1 MEVNPTNSNS
11 NLVPHADYIF
21 KQSMQQ
27 RREESE
33 DNLIQDE
40 FKVKITDAPLPER
53 KIQTESHDRNTQE
66 LDSDYEPEDEGRVLF
81 IKQKSRKL
89 TKIIR

>member
-1 MEVNPTNSNS
+1 MEENPTNSNS
-11 NLVPHADYIF
+11 NFLSHSDYIF

-33 DNLIQDE
+33 EYLIKDE
-40 FKVKITDAPLPER
+40 FKVKITDCLPQER
-53 KIQTESHDRNTQE
+53 EIQTESNDRNTQE
-66 LDSDYEPEDEGRVLF
+66 RDSNYEPEDEGRVLF
-81 IKQKSRKL
+81 IEQKSSKL